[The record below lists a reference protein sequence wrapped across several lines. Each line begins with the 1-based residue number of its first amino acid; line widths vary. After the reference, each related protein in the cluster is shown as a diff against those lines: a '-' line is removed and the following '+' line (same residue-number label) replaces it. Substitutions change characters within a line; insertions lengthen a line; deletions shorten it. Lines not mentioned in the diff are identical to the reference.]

1 MQSNPVLEAF
11 GNAKTVRNN
20 NSRWGSLFSKLYFQ
34 FRASF
39 VISLCSCVCLYLHPL
54 NTAVVL
60 VSLWRFNLTRMEGF
74 PELLS
79 ELICLRDLVFAKCLI
94 LREITI
100 VSTCFVLH
108 HLRLE
113 ISASTRV
120 NSCLIYHLCPESIS
134 VSKYTCICLPLVR
147 PFVLEQL
154 LLFLYKNAIPKIC
167 SHPQC

>member
-1 MQSNPVLEAF
+1 MQRPSETITQGGEVFSVNYIFNF
-11 GNAKTVRNN
+11 GQAL
-20 NSRWGSLFSKLYFQ
+20 SY
-34 FRASF
+34 
-39 VISLCSCVCLYLHPL
+39 LCVPVCLYLHPL

-94 LREITI
+94 LSEITI